1 MRPARCAVLL
11 CALLGGC
18 TGLFHS
24 TAQPEQTYY
33 LRAPPAPGGAGG
45 TDSAAAAA
53 APSLRVTRP
62 VADPGLDTTH
72 ILLLQAD
79 HRMDFYAGSRWPGPV
94 PQLVEALA
102 VQTLRASGAF
112 RSVEDSI
119 SPFQSD
125 YLLHLRV
132 RRFEA
137 EYGAGATP
145 EVHVVLDCVIGR
157 REGREVVASFVAA
170 GSASAAANRLGEVVA
185 AFEQAAAGALG
196 SLARQA
202 VQAVQDAKP
211 AQAQNADQPLPSSRR
226 DSQ

>member
-1 MRPARCAVLL
+1 VGA
-11 CALLGGC
+11 C

-33 LRAPPAPGGAGG
+33 LRPLAASGDAVVP
-45 TDSAAAAA
+45 AAAGA
-53 APSLRVTRP
+53 APSLRVSRP
-62 VADPGLDTTH
+62 VADPGLDTSH
-72 ILLLQAD
+72 IVLVQPD

-112 RSVEDSI
+112 RSVEDST
-119 SPFQSD
+119 SPFPSD
-125 YLLHLRV
+125 YLLHLTV

-137 EYGAGATP
+137 DYSATGVAP
-145 EVHVVLDCVIGR
+145 QVHIVLDCLIGR

-170 GSASAAANRLGEVVA
+170 GSATASANRLGDVVA
-185 AFEQAAAGALG
+185 AFEQATARALGAL
-196 SLARQA
+196 SQQA
-202 VQAVQDAKP
+202 AQTVQAATGRS
-211 AQAQNADQPLPSSRR
+211 AQNAEKPEPSSSR